1 MNKEGEVNNFEEEP
15 EHDFRFDWAIGRTY
29 EHWIDVEGGKLRIRT
44 EVAYFRLHDEGVE
57 ENKPDEHNQK

>member
-1 MNKEGEVNNFEEEP
+1 MNKEGEEVNFEEEP
-15 EHDFRFDWAIGRTY
+15 EHDLRFDWAIGRTY

-57 ENKPDEHNQK
+57 VNKPDEHNQK